1 MIDAVGFKFGETFPE
16 VGVVARIGRLSGE
29 EWAGMEGGL
38 VLTEVSP
45 RAIRS
50 DQVRRYRACLLPQRR
65 DRRGGACQNF
75 VRRQADQFWS
85 QGRDPDLRARTVS

>member
-29 EWAGMEGGL
+29 EWAGMEGGP

-65 DRRGGACQNF
+65 DRRVGLA
-75 VRRQADQFWS
+75 RILSRDRPTS
-85 QGRDPDLRARTVS
+85 SGRKVVTRIFGREP